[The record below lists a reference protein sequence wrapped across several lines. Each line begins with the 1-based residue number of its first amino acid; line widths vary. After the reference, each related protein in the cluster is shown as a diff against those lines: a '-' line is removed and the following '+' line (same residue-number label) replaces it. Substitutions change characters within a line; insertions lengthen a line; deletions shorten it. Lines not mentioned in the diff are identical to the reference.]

1 MHKAHRLGGPCCFW
15 PKILKNRC
23 QQAKPLSAC
32 IVSPQ
37 HFTDQFAM
45 DSTRQPLDRELILER
60 ISPATRTWVSE
71 IGVHEEIDSTNTH
84 LMTRATAEDI
94 DGVVCIA
101 ERQTAGRG
109 RRGRTW
115 LTPSGGAIAL
125 SLGKHL
131 SVAVAE
137 IAPLSLVV
145 GLAVANA
152 MRDSGISGV
161 SLKWPNDILLDGA
174 KVGGILI
181 ELAAITQPLKVVIGV
196 GINVGAGAEVR
207 TRLGIPVGDVRE
219 KNRTISRNDLAAGL
233 IDNIHGFATRFEQQG
248 FPAMRSE
255 WETLHAH
262 QEHHVLLIGANE
274 TVEGIA
280 RGVTASGELVLET
293 DSGIRHFSGGEVSLR
308 GAHGGV

>member
-1 MHKAHRLGGPCCFW
+1 
-15 PKILKNRC
+15 
-23 QQAKPLSAC
+23 
-32 IVSPQ
+32 
-37 HFTDQFAM
+37 M

-71 IGVHEEIDSTNTH
+71 IGVHEEINSTNTH
-84 LMTRATAEDI
+84 LMTRAAAEDI

-125 SLGKHL
+125 SLGRHL

-137 IAPLSLVV
+137 IAPLSLIV

-152 MRDSGISGV
+152 MHDSGVNGV

-181 ELAAITQPLKVVIGV
+181 ELAAITQPLKIVIGV

-207 TRLGIPVGDVRE
+207 TRLGVPVGDVRE
-219 KNRTISRNDLAAGL
+219 KNRTISRNNLAAGL
-233 IDNIHGFATRFEQQG
+233 IDNIHDFATRFEQHG
-248 FPAMRSE
+248 FPAMRSD
-255 WETLHAH
+255 WETIHAH
-262 QEHHVLLIGANE
+262 QGRHVLVIGANE

-293 DSGIRHFSGGEVSLR
+293 DSGIRCFSGGEVSLR
-308 GAHGGV
+308 GAHGNV